1 MFNSRFFS
9 NKFLKNLLHD
19 LKYLLNVLWT
29 WVCKLLLLLGD
40 YFSNE
45 FWNILVLI
53 SWPFCL
59 EFKYSLFQI
68 LLDILARHSSGKFQ
82 GLHIFSSTNHYVTF
96 ISNFVLY
103 FPWFTIVD
111 IYTLLTNILMRNFKR
126 EQAMCRLA
134 SNHNNNSK
142 SEKLISKSRNLDIT
156 QKMSGCWYFYQKLPT

>member
-1 MFNSRFFS
+1 MEWPITEKIKIIVFYSRFFGQ
-9 NKFLKNLLHD
+9 KFLKNLLHD

-68 LLDILARHSSGKFQ
+68 LLDILARQSSGKFQ
-82 GLHIFSSTNHYVTF
+82 GLHIFSSANHYVISYPILPFIFHDLPLLTF
-96 ISNFVLY
+96 ISFC
-103 FPWFTIVD
+103 
-111 IYTLLTNILMRNFKR
+111 LLTSI
-126 EQAMCRLA
+126 CV
-134 SNHNNNSK
+134 
-142 SEKLISKSRNLDIT
+142 ISKENKQFVGLRQIIT
-156 QKMSGCWYFYQKLPT
+156 ITANRKN

>member
-9 NKFLKNLLHD
+9 QKFSNLLHD
-19 LKYLLNVLWT
+19 SKYLLNVRWM

-45 FWNILVLI
+45 FWNFKVLI

-68 LLDILARHSSGKFQ
+68 LLDILARQSSGKFQ

-111 IYTLLTNILMRNFKR
+111 IYRILLTNVLMRNFKR
-126 EQAMCRLA
+126 EQAICRLA

-142 SEKLISKSRNLDIT
+142 SEKLISKSRNLDLT
-156 QKMSGCWYFYQKLPT
+156 QNMSGWNSYQKLLS

>member
-9 NKFLKNLLHD
+9 QKFSNLLHD
-19 LKYLLNVLWT
+19 SKYLLNVRWM

-45 FWNILVLI
+45 FWNFKVLI

-68 LLDILARHSSGKFQ
+68 LLDILARQSSGKFQ

-96 ISNFVLY
+96 ISNFGLY
-103 FPWFTIVD
+103 FPWFTNVD
-111 IYTLLTNILMRNFKR
+111 IFSLCLLTSW
-126 EQAMCRLA
+126 CV
-134 SNHNNNSK
+134 
-142 SEKLISKSRNLDIT
+142 ISKENKQFVGLRQIIT
-156 QKMSGCWYFYQKLPT
+156 ITANRKN